1 MSSEKFDSKE
11 NDLQL
16 RDYSNDVQNENM
28 ETIIKDK
35 TFNQNIDNSIENNLE
50 NGLNDENNSNFDQQI
65 ANSFNTNDQLI
76 DKNNENEKLLTTDS
90 NKEEIETTSEEE
102 EVSDDNGCYCDEE
115 ITSQDNS
122 LNENSAQFAQF
133 SVDKQFISF
142 DPNARDLGSEPF
154 PDTVTVLDGPNG
166 AKVYLVGTAHFSHK
180 SQQDVSETIKRTQ
193 PNIVVLELCESRLSI
208 IV

>member
-1 MSSEKFDSKE
+1 MIFKF
-11 NDLQL
+11 
-16 RDYSNDVQNENM
+16 
-28 ETIIKDK
+28 T
-35 TFNQNIDNSIENNLE
+35 
-50 NGLNDENNSNFDQQI
+50 
-65 ANSFNTNDQLI
+65 DQLI

-90 NKEEIETTSEEE
+90 NKEEIPSEEE

-133 SVDKQFISF
+133 SVDKQYISF
-142 DPNARDLGSEPF
+142 DPNGRDLGSSPL

-180 SQQDVSETIKRTQ
+180 SQQDVSEVCDQFI
-193 PNIVVLELCESRLSI
+193 SFY
-208 IV
+208 